1 MANGEDFG
9 GSQSVLSQSLPTRVA
24 KSGSAALQ
32 QQMDLNSEFRDTQ
45 RGQDLMVER
54 EKRLRTE
61 ERLRNLYQFSFDNW
75 RESDVEKFAYH
86 RDILAS
92 RIQAGFYDEENG
104 NGGYNKFLKDLQG
117 LSDAYESFVPTE
129 SQLGQIEDL
138 ETMVTTGKS
147 PYMGYD
153 VTTNMEDLQDRRD
166 LHNSGLI
173 QEGSEYFNEETMQWE
188 GTWLDLDGNVVT
200 GQDGQPMKGP
210 IVDNPFR
217 DSQELWM
224 PSLKAVEGVSVEDMA
239 GYYASAILQKIR
251 NQGFTEDAALD
262 QLKAELIEQMEN
274 VSEME
279 KQNTT
284 FATDGQEGLMRQ
296 ALVTAE
302 ELYGQEA
309 EMGGVT
315 KITRYVEDIIEM
327 IKNNNL
333 PNLIKEKDAERERDL
348 TTQLRESN
356 NDLNPGNEE

>member
-1 MANGEDFG
+1 MANGDDFG
-9 GSQSVLSQSLPTRVA
+9 GAQSVLSQSLPTRVA
-24 KSGSAALQ
+24 KSGSAAVQ
-32 QQMDLNSEFRDTQ
+32 QQMDLNSGFRDTQ
-45 RGQDLMVER
+45 RGEDLMVER

-153 VTTNMEDLQDRRD
+153 VTTGMEDLQNRRD

-173 QEGSEYFNEETMQWE
+173 EEGSEYFNEETMQWE
-188 GTWLDLDGNVVT
+188 GKWLDLDGNVV
-200 GQDGQPMKGP
+200 GEGP

-217 DSQELWM
+217 NSQELWM

-239 GYYASAILQKIR
+239 GRFAGLVLNKIR
-251 NQGFTEDAALD
+251 VAGVTEDAALD
-262 QLKAELIEQMEN
+262 QVKAEIIEQMSN
-274 VSEME
+274 VLKLEE
-279 KQNTT
+279 EDAT

-302 ELYGQEA
+302 KEYGDQPVGE
-309 EMGGVT
+309 GVN
-315 KITRYVEDIIEM
+315 KITLYVDAVMDM
-327 IKNNNL
+327 IKNTNL
-333 PNLIKEKDAERERDL
+333 PNLIKETDAQRERDL
-348 TTQLRESN
+348 TTQLRFEN
-356 NDLNPGNEE
+356 EDLDPNK

>member
-9 GSQSVLSQSLPTRVA
+9 GAQSVLSQSLPTRVA
-24 KSGSAALQ
+24 KSGSAAVQ
-32 QQMDLNSEFRDTQ
+32 QQMDLNSGFRDTQ

-129 SQLGQIEDL
+129 SQLSQIEDL
-138 ETMVTTGKS
+138 ETMITTGKS
-147 PYMGYD
+147 PYVGYD
-153 VTTNMEDLQDRRD
+153 VTNDMDDLQGRRD

-173 QEGSEYFNEETMQWE
+173 EEGSEYFNEETMQWE
-188 GTWLDLDGNVVT
+188 GKWLDLDGNVV
-200 GQDGQPMKGP
+200 GEGP
-210 IVDNPFR
+210 IVENPFR

-224 PSLKAVEGVSVEDMA
+224 PSLKAVEGVSVQDMA
-239 GYYASAILQKIR
+239 GQFAGLVLNKIR
-251 NQGFTEDAALD
+251 VAGVTEEAALD
-262 QLKAELIEQMEN
+262 QVKAELIEQMTN
-274 VSEME
+274 VSKLEE
-279 KQNTT
+279 EDAT

-296 ALVTAE
+296 ALVTAKE
-302 ELYGQEA
+302 NFVGQVR
-309 EMGGVT
+309 GTGVNE
-315 KITRYVEDIIEM
+315 ITFYVDAVMDM
-327 IKNNNL
+327 IKNTNL
-333 PNLIKEKDAERERDL
+333 PNLIKETDAQRERDL
-348 TTQLRESN
+348 TTQLRFEN
-356 NDLNPGNEE
+356 EYLNPDNE

>member
-1 MANGEDFG
+1 MANGDDFG
-9 GSQSVLSQSLPTRVA
+9 GAQSVLSQSLPTRVA
-24 KSGSAALQ
+24 KSGSAAVQ

-129 SQLGQIEDL
+129 SQLSQIEDL

-147 PYMGYD
+147 PYIGYD
-153 VTTNMEDLQDRRD
+153 VTNDMDDLQGRRD

-173 QEGSEYFNEETMQWE
+173 EEGSEYFNEETMQWE
-188 GTWLDLDGNVVT
+188 GKWLDLDGNVV
-200 GQDGQPMKGP
+200 GEGP
-210 IVDNPFR
+210 IVENPFR
-217 DSQELWM
+217 NSQELWM

-239 GYYASAILQKIR
+239 GQFGRLVLNKIR
-251 NQGFTEDAALD
+251 VAGVTEEAALD
-262 QLKAELIEQMEN
+262 QVKAEIIEQMTN
-274 VSEME
+274 VLKLEE
-279 KQNTT
+279 EDAT

-302 ELYGQEA
+302 KDFGDEREG
-309 EMGGVT
+309 MGVN
-315 KITRYVEDIIEM
+315 KITLYVNAVMEM

-333 PNLIKEKDAERERDL
+333 PNLIKETDAQRERDL
-348 TTQLRESN
+348 TTQLRFEN
-356 NDLNPGNEE
+356 QDLNPNND

>member
-24 KSGSAALQ
+24 KSGSAAVQ
-32 QQMDLNSEFRDTQ
+32 QQMDLNSGFRDTQ

-61 ERLRNLYQFSFDNW
+61 ERLRNLYQFSFENW
-75 RESDVEKFAYH
+75 RESDVEKFGYH

-129 SQLGQIEDL
+129 SQLSQIEDL

-153 VTTNMEDLQDRRD
+153 VTNDMDDLQGRRD

-173 QEGSEYFNEETMQWE
+173 EEGSEYFNEETMQWE
-188 GTWLDLDGNVVT
+188 GTWLDLDGNVV
-200 GQDGQPMKGP
+200 GEGP
-210 IVDNPFR
+210 IVENPFR
-217 DSQELWM
+217 NSQELWM
-224 PSLKAVEGVSVEDMA
+224 PSLKAVEGVSVEDMS
-239 GYYASAILQKIR
+239 GYYVSAVLEKIR
-251 NQGFTEDAALD
+251 KGGFTEEAALD
-262 QLKAELIEQMEN
+262 QLKAELIDKMSNVLQMEQ
-274 VSEME
+274 ED
-279 KQNTT
+279 TT

-302 ELYGQEA
+302 ELFGQEA
-309 EMGGVT
+309 EMEGVN
-315 KITRYVEDIIEM
+315 KITRYVEEVIEM

-333 PNLIKEKDAERERDL
+333 PNLIKERDAERERDL
-348 TTQLRESN
+348 TTQLREQN
-356 NDLNPGNEE
+356 NDLNPDNE